1 MSSVQKNAPISPS
14 LQCLC
19 AMRKLLP
26 LVSCHEAARQ
36 PAGPKHKNCRW
47 CYSRSKSLLQELLPA
62 INIYDAARS

>member
-1 MSSVQKNAPISPS
+1 
-14 LQCLC
+14 
-19 AMRKLLP
+19 MRKLLP

-62 INIYDAARS
+62 INIYDAVHS